1 MDALSFNL
9 CFDTTSMAHRDA
21 VRGERHPLLLGPIRL
36 PHALVPQLLLQ
47 PAARM
52 ITVSSGL
59 AFVPLA
65 MTPTYSATKAA
76 IRSWTRSLRTQM
88 AGTRIRVHELAPPA
102 VQTGLM
108 PGRRASPHA
117 MPFDA
122 FLDEVMA
129 ILALDPIP
137 DEILVQRAGFLRQ
150 AEAGGTCLEVFDML
164 NSRLRSSE

>member
-21 VRGERHPLLLGPIRL
+21 VRGERHPLLLGPIRST
-36 PHALVPQLLLQ
+36 HALVPQLLLQ

-122 FLDEVMA
+122 FLDEVMRIWLWTRSLTRFWSSGQA
-129 ILALDPIP
+129 FCARPK
-137 DEILVQRAGFLRQ
+137 RAAPVLRFS
-150 AEAGGTCLEVFDML
+150 TC
-164 NSRLRSSE
+164 